1 MYETIAYDDARLP
14 VVRLVLN
21 RPDKR
26 NPIGPAVCGELVH
39 ALGRAREDRAVGC
52 VVVTGAGKVFSAG
65 GDLGGPRPALPV
77 GGRSEAESPPTM
89 GAAAAGAVP
98 PASLVELFK
107 TMHGLGKPIVAMLN
121 GHALAGGLGLAV
133 ACDLVIASEAAELGT
148 PEINLGLWPMMITA
162 EIVRSVGRKKALE
175 LMLGGE
181 RMSAREAERIGL
193 VNRVVPAE
201 KLEEETMALATKLAK
216 KSPAVVRL
224 GLRAFYDT
232 QDMDLVPALEH
243 LQGQLAAVLAT
254 EDAAEGIA
262 AFFGK
267 REPVWKGR

>member
-1 MYETIAYDDARLP
+1 MYQTILYDDARLP
-14 VVRLVLN
+14 VVRLILN

-39 ALGRAREDRAVGC
+39 ALGRVRDDRAVGC

-65 GDLGGPRPALPV
+65 GDLGQM
-77 GGRSEAESPPTM
+77 S
-89 GAAAAGAVP
+89 AAAAGDVP

-107 TMHGLGKPIVAMLN
+107 TMHALGKPIIAMLN

-133 ACDLVIASEAAELGT
+133 ACDLVIASEEAELGT

-162 EIVRSVGRKKALE
+162 EIVRSIGRKKALE

-181 RMSAREAERIGL
+181 RISAREAERIGL
-193 VNRVVPAE
+193 VNRVVAAE
-201 KLEEETMALATKLAK
+201 KLEDETMALAGRLAR
-216 KSPAVVRL
+216 KSPVVMRL

-232 QDMDLVPALEH
+232 QDMELIPALEH
-243 LQGQLAAVLAT
+243 LQAQLGAVLAT

-267 REPVWKGR
+267 REAVWKGR

>member
-1 MYETIAYDDARLP
+1 MYQTILYDDARLP

-39 ALGRAREDRAVGC
+39 ALGRAGEDRAVGC

-65 GDLGGPRPALPV
+65 GDLGQMSGVA
-77 GGRSEAESPPTM
+77 GG
-89 GAAAAGAVP
+89 VP

-133 ACDLVIASEAAELGT
+133 ACDLVVASEDAELGT

-162 EIVRSVGRKKALE
+162 EIVRSIGRKKALE

-181 RMSAREAERIGL
+181 RISAREAERIGL

-201 KLEEETMALATKLAK
+201 RLEDETMALALRLAK

-232 QDMDLVPALEH
+232 QDMELVPALEH
-243 LQGQLAAVLAT
+243 LQRQLGAVLAT

-267 REPVWKGR
+267 REAVWKGR

>member
-1 MYETIAYDDARLP
+1 MYETIVYDDARLP

-52 VVVTGAGKVFSAG
+52 VVITGAGKVFSAG

-77 GGRSEAESPPTM
+77 GGRSAAEPPQM
-89 GAAAAGAVP
+89 GAAAAGTVP

-133 ACDLVIASEAAELGT
+133 ACDLVVASEEAELGT

-162 EIVRSVGRKKALE
+162 EIVRSIGRKKALE

-181 RMSAREAERIGL
+181 RIGAREAERIGL

-201 KLEEETMALATKLAK
+201 KLEEETMALATRLAK
-216 KSPAVVRL
+216 KSPTVVRL

-232 QDMDLVPALEH
+232 QDMELIPALEH
-243 LQGQLAAVLAT
+243 LQAQLGAVLAT

>member
-1 MYETIAYDDARLP
+1 MYQTIVYDDARLP

-21 RPDKR
+21 RPEKR

-39 ALGRAREDRAVGC
+39 ALGRAGEDRAVGC

-65 GDLGGPRPALPV
+65 GDLGQ
-77 GGRSEAESPPTM
+77 M
-89 GAAAAGAVP
+89 GAAAAGTVP

-133 ACDLVIASEAAELGT
+133 ACDLVVASEDAELGT

-162 EIVRSVGRKKALE
+162 EIVRSIGRKKALE

-181 RMSAREAERIGL
+181 RLSAREAERIGL
-193 VNRVVPAE
+193 VNRVVPSE
-201 KLEEETMALATKLAK
+201 KLEEETMALATRLAK

-232 QDMDLVPALEH
+232 QDMELIPALEH
-243 LQGQLAAVLAT
+243 LQAQLGAVLAT

-267 REPVWKGR
+267 REPVWKGK